1 MKILC
6 FNVFPEFNIIRLDHL
21 LKSCYDLKDSRFQ
34 FVVVSFQSKNQKQT
48 TNNL

>member
-21 LKSCYDLKDSRFQ
+21 LKSCYDLKDSRIQ
-34 FVVVSFQSKNQKQT
+34 GVKESRIRVKK
-48 TNNL
+48 